1 MIPPTFQIGDEV
13 LITGPTGYGSE
24 KRMGEKFEIETHHK
38 EGPAFGGRDLYSG
51 RGFPWYPAS
60 SLRLAPQFTIGNLV
74 EVVRASN
81 YDSRHLVGEKF
92 TIDDIEGDRYTAVG
106 YPWIRADCLRLVEE
120 LKIGDWVE
128 VIGPD
133 GALNDYY
140 RGRKFRISQT
150 PRQASDMFSCEFY
163 PNYFPTKSLRK
174 LTLAE
179 ALCHITKRPSE
190 YIDASLEG
198 RISAIE
204 KQLKEQQKKISQFDG
219 EISHLMGSIQECLM
233 ESGDVEARARCRE
246 MAIEKRLDFVE
257 KFQRGQEEFVRRW
270 TAGP

>member
-1 MIPPTFQIGDEV
+1 MISSTFQIGDEV
-13 LITGPTGYGSE
+13 LIIGPTITGC
-24 KRMGEKFEIETHHK
+24 KLHAGEKFTISQ
-38 EGPAFGGRDLYSG
+38 EGNNDYTGKGY
-51 RGFPWYPAS
+51 PWYPAS

-128 VIGPD
+128 HEDIVFQIADISEGEP
-133 GALNDYY
+133 YY
-140 RGRKFRISQT
+140 LHRSGKTFEKWYHPS
-150 PRQASDMFSCEFY
+150 A
-163 PNYFPTKSLRK
+163 LRK
-174 LTLAE
+174 LTPEE
-179 ALCHITKRPSE
+179 ALCHITKRHSE
-190 YIDASLEG
+190 YIDASLEALKG

-204 KQLKEQQKKISQFDG
+204 KQLKEQQEKINQFDG

-257 KFQRGQEEFVRRW
+257 KSQRDSTMRAKSHW